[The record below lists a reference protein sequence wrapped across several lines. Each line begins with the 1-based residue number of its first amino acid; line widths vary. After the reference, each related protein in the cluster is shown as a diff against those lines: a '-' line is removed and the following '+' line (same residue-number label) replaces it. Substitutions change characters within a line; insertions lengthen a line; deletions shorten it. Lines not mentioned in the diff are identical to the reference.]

1 MEKKRRGP
9 RKGESATSPRRIQA
23 RKREEQ
29 ALVLRLARMGYAEI
43 ATKLGYRSPSG
54 AQQAVVRAMERLP
67 MEPAADLREW
77 ELRRLDELERALWPR
92 ALKGQAPAV
101 HAIIRCM
108 ERRAK
113 YQGLDA
119 PKRIK
124 GELTVS
130 PSAKAK
136 RLAVL
141 ALLYPEGAPAGRD
154 E

>member
-1 MEKKRRGP
+1 MSTTKRGP
-9 RKGESATSPRRIQA
+9 RKGESPTSPRRIEA

-29 ALVLRLARMGYAEI
+29 ALTLRLARMGYAQI
-43 ATKLGYRSPSG
+43 ASKLGYRSPSG

-67 MEPAADLREW
+67 MEPAEELREW
-77 ELRRLDELERALWPR
+77 ELRRLDELERALWPK
-92 ALKGQAPAV
+92 ALKGSAPAV

-113 YQGLDA
+113 YTGLDA
-119 PKRIK
+119 PKQIK
-124 GELTVS
+124 GSLVVS

-136 RLAVL
+136 RMAIL
-141 ALLYPEGAPAGRD
+141 ALLHPEAAAAAAG